1 MMFLDIPQM
10 DVFTED
16 YSSVFSVIENAA
28 KKENGLLELR
38 SSWEILFSAYDDD
51 PREIPDIPEV
61 ANWIRKSVSAG
72 VPWLYLLRQEKEPD
86 SSLILFVIICC
97 GRSARTRRACI
108 SIESSSDSSWIRILR
123 TLRRSYPGTIC
134 RRILWDRR
142 QTTPWNAFWRRF
154 SESGTMTGRKKAGR
168 RLLMRKKRADRL
180 SAARKKQAGG
190 SVRIRSAGE
199 RLPAV
204 WTKRTGRRFGT
215 SRLRRQHAI

>member
-1 MMFLDIPQM
+1 MMFLDISQM

-16 YSSVFSVIENAA
+16 YSSVFSVIENVA
-28 KKENGLLELR
+28 KRETDFWSWR

-61 ANWIRKSVSAG
+61 ANWIRKSVSAAFRG
-72 VPWLYLLRQEKEPD
+72 CIFSGRKRNRPVPLPC
-86 SSLILFVIICC
+86 SLSYAA

-108 SIESSSDSSWIRILR
+108 LIESSSDSSWIRILR

-134 RRILWDRR
+134 RRILWGRR

-154 SESGTMTGRKKAGR
+154 SESGTMTGRKKTGR

-180 SAARKKQAGG
+180 SAARRKQAGG
-190 SVRIRSAGE
+190 SVRIGPAGE

-204 WTKRTGRRFGT
+204 WTKRIGRRFGT
-215 SRLRRQHAI
+215 SRLRRRSGG